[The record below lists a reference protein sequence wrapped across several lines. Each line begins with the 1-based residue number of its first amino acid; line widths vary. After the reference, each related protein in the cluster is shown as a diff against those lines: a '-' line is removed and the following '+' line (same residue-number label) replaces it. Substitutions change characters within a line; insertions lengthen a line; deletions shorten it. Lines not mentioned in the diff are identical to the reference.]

1 MTLSREETIQ
11 LLKIEAELERRSRQ
25 RKLYG
30 YFPDEGPYRRD
41 LYQKHL
47 EFFRHGKTAGER
59 IFLAANRVGKALK
72 HGTKVATPAGWTVI
86 EDLRIG
92 DVVIAGDG
100 SPTKVVGVY
109 PQGEVELFDI
119 SFDGVHAISSCAEHR
134 WLFQHPRARYPY
146 RQSHGKREPNPFYRE
161 WMIGDTKALA
171 AFGAIPRTRAVIPI
185 TKPFLI
191 GDSAP
196 LPLDPYVLGVMLGDG
211 GLTGKSMK
219 LSSADEEILAAVRAH
234 FNVVHYDA
242 FDYGVNK
249 SVAVFRELGLQG
261 CDSSAKFI
269 PKQYLYADEV
279 TRLAVLQGLMDTDG
293 SISMPNRCM
302 EYSTCSD
309 ALADG
314 FEWLAASLGMKTV
327 RNRRHTKAQNGNGKP
342 SWRIALRANR
352 LCPFR
357 LARKA
362 TRWRPAKE
370 TDNYIV
376 HSVKPSGRGLATCIE
391 VDHASHTYVIE
402 HGIVTHNTE
411 SGGGYE
417 LACHLTGEYPH
428 WWEGRRFDRP
438 IKAWAAGDTSKT
450 VKEILQN
457 KLLGDI
463 ADRGTGVIPG
473 ALLGKLSPWVGVPD
487 GVGEAW
493 VKHVPTGRWSRLE
506 FKSYDQGRISF
517 QGTEIDAILL
527 DEESPLDIVDECR
540 LRTTATGNFKGG
552 ILMST
557 FTPLNG
563 VTEYVAQAL
572 EKFEEGSEHIKVVTA
587 GWDDVPHLE
596 AAEKARLIS
605 TMSKHQLKVRT
616 TGVPDLGD
624 GMVFPIEDEMIKVDP
639 FPIPDHWPRVAA
651 IDFGWDHPT
660 AVIWMALDR
669 DEGVAYIYGEYAQS
683 QTVPAVHAEVIKAR
697 GVWIP
702 MAWPHDGLNDVAAGP
717 NLASQYLSKGVN
729 MLPEHAQFSP
739 DGISADTKAVR
750 SSVEAGL
757 QAMLNDFTTGK
768 LKVFSSCTGWFGEK
782 RWYRREKGKL
792 IKKNDDRISASRYA
806 YMSLDYAITKPKPRA
821 RTERLSWK
829 VA

>member
-563 VTEYVAQAL
+563 VTATIQS
-572 EKFEEGSEHIKVVTA
+572 SESAAGKLFGRGASDNKGQVLAHIKAIESYLATGTA
-587 GWDDVPHLE
+587 LP
-596 AAEKARLIS
+596 ANIIFLI
-605 TMSKHQLKVRT
+605 
-616 TGVPDLGD
+616 
-624 GMVFPIEDEMIKVDP
+624 
-639 FPIPDHWPRVAA
+639 
-651 IDFGWDHPT
+651 
-660 AVIWMALDR
+660 
-669 DEGVAYIYGEYAQS
+669 EGEEEIGS
-683 QTVPAVHAEVIKAR
+683 
-697 GVWIP
+697 
-702 MAWPHDGLNDVAAGP
+702 P
-717 NLASQYLSKGVN
+717 NLAPFLQQHAALLKADYVVVSDSAMWGDGIPAVTYGTRGVIAF
-729 MLPEHAQFSP
+729 EVRVDVP
-739 DGISADTKAVR
+739 DGPVTPALTARVAERFHDAHR
-750 SSVEAGL
+750 GL
-757 QAMLNDFTTGK
+757 YGYDFRTDA
-768 LKVFSSCTGWFGEK
+768 
-782 RWYRREKGKL
+782 REKVYPMVPSGL
-792 IKKNDDRISASRYA
+792 SNDQIVTDPAHG
-806 YMSLDYAITKPKPRA
+806 
-821 RTERLSWK
+821 EGGH
-829 VA
+829 